1 MENLTDI
8 FLKSRGHKYL
18 RKVPNGK
25 GGYRYIYEEP
35 SLKTTSV
42 VTREQKYKQNGWD
55 YNTPSTVEYANDPQR
70 KRLHRKTV
78 AEYIKRSSRQGETPR
93 AVFTLGGSG
102 AGKTRFYAKPNI
114 MQGNTSFVVLDPKG
128 EILRDTGKLLEA
140 KGYEVRVLDLIN
152 MEKSMCYN
160 PLLYA
165 ESDNDVQ
172 RLVTNL
178 FKATTPKGSQSQDP
192 FWDTAAS
199 MLLMA
204 LIFYVKA
211 KAYPNQQT
219 FGKVLELLAA
229 GEVNEE
235 DSNQQSIL
243 DEMFGDLAEEY
254 PGHIALKYYTAYRG
268 GAAKT
273 LKSIQI
279 TLQARLEK
287 FNLESLN
294 LLCSADELDLKTLGI
309 KKVALFA
316 LIPDNDTSF
325 NFLVSMLYT
334 QLFQQLFKVADS
346 GGGALPVPV
355 HFMMDEFANGATRS
369 RLKRSGVKLN
379 LYL

>member
-1 MENLTDI
+1 
-8 FLKSRGHKYL
+8 
-18 RKVPNGK
+18 
-25 GGYRYIYEEP
+25 
-35 SLKTTSV
+35 
-42 VTREQKYKQNGWD
+42 
-55 YNTPSTVEYANDPQR
+55 
-70 KRLHRKTV
+70 
-78 AEYIKRSSRQGETPR
+78 
-93 AVFTLGGSG
+93 
-102 AGKTRFYAKPNI
+102 
-114 MQGNTSFVVLDPKG
+114 
-128 EILRDTGKLLEA
+128 
-140 KGYEVRVLDLIN
+140 
-152 MEKSMCYN
+152 MCYN

-287 FNLESLN
+287 IQSGKPEPA
-294 LLCSADELDLKTLGI
+294 LLG
-309 KKVALFA
+309 
-316 LIPDNDTSF
+316 
-325 NFLVSMLYT
+325 
-334 QLFQQLFKVADS
+334 
-346 GGGALPVPV
+346 
-355 HFMMDEFANGATRS
+355 R
-369 RLKRSGVKLN
+369 
-379 LYL
+379 

>member
-1 MENLTDI
+1 M
-8 FLKSRGHKYL
+8 
-18 RKVPNGK
+18 
-25 GGYRYIYEEP
+25 
-35 SLKTTSV
+35 
-42 VTREQKYKQNGWD
+42 
-55 YNTPSTVEYANDPQR
+55 
-70 KRLHRKTV
+70 
-78 AEYIKRSSRQGETPR
+78 
-93 AVFTLGGSG
+93 
-102 AGKTRFYAKPNI
+102 
-114 MQGNTSFVVLDPKG
+114 
-128 EILRDTGKLLEA
+128 
-140 KGYEVRVLDLIN
+140 RVLDLIN

-294 LLCSADELDLKTLGI
+294 LLCSADELDLKTLGT

-346 GGGALPVPV
+346 GDGALPVPV